1 MCVVSMIGD
10 HFNDKYKNYPVQPW
24 VINTPVPISRQEF
37 DALRKEVQEMK
48 ALLIRA
54 KKYDEDNNEPHCEM
68 EDKVELLKKVAKYV
82 GVDLK
87 EVFGDENPMQSL

>member
-1 MCVVSMIGD
+1 
-10 HFNDKYKNYPVQPW
+10 
-24 VINTPVPISRQEF
+24 
-37 DALRKEVQEMK
+37 MK

-87 EVFGDENPMQSL
+87 EVFGDENPTQSL